1 VKPYRIIQGDV
12 LAGLATLP
20 DASVHC
26 CVTSPPYWGLRDYG
40 VDGQIG
46 LESTPA
52 EYVAK
57 MVAVFREVRR
67 VLKDDGTPLSPQ
79 YLCDVEA
86 DRRIIANPLLVRELA
101 AELGVPAEVLWYGT
115 LPEVLRSD
123 RDVPPQRIVNAFAA
137 FRRSLGGRSHE

>member
-1 VKPYRIIQGDV
+1 MTTGEIIREHRKALGLTLRQLADRI
-12 LAGLATLP
+12 
-20 DASVHC
+20 
-26 CVTSPPYWGLRDYG
+26 
-40 VDGQIG
+40 
-46 LESTPA
+46 
-52 EYVAK
+52 
-57 MVAVFREVRR
+57 
-67 VLKDDGTPLSPQ
+67 LKDDGTPLSPQ